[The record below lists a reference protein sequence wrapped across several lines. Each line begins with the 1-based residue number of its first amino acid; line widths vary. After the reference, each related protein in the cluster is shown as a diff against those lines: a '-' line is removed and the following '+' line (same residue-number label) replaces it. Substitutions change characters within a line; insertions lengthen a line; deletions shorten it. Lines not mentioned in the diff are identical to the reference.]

1 MIKGMRL
8 PAAIVMAAML
18 GSGLGAG
25 SAAAEGKVVAKVGEM
40 KITTQEL
47 AFAESELSREF
58 AQVPEDKRKAAILA
72 ALIDIK
78 LLANKAAVEGL
89 DEKDSFKARMAFVQ
103 SRNLHNLYFQ
113 ETVVAGVS
121 DEEVRERFDKE
132 IAATAPETEIKAR
145 HILVASEEE
154 ANAVIAELAQ
164 GKDFAELAKDKST
177 GPSGANGGDLGYFGK
192 GQMVPEFEEAAFGLD
207 NGKFTTTPVKTQFGW
222 HVILKEEEREKPK
235 PQFDQ
240 VKDQIRQ
247 VVYREKYFEL
257 VKKAREETDVEILDA
272 DLKSAVEATTE
283 TKEQ

>member
-8 PAAIVMAAML
+8 PAAIVMVALL

-40 KITTQEL
+40 EITTQEL

-58 AQVPEDKRKAAILA
+58 AQVPEDKRKAAVLA

-89 DEKDSFKARMAFVQ
+89 NEKESFKARMAFVQ

-132 IAATAPETEIKAR
+132 IAATPPENEIKAR

-164 GKDFAELAKDKST
+164 GKDFAELAKEKST
-177 GPSGANGGDLGYFGK
+177 GPSGANGGDLGFFGK

-235 PQFDQ
+235 PEFDQ

-283 TKEQ
+283 AKEQ

>member
-1 MIKGMRL
+1 MIKGMKL
-8 PAAIVMAAML
+8 PAAIVMVALL
-18 GSGLGAG
+18 GSGLSAG

-40 KITTQEL
+40 EITTQEL

-58 AQVPEDKRKAAILA
+58 AQVPEDKRKAAVLA

-89 DEKDSFKARMAFVQ
+89 NEKESFKARMAFVQ

-132 IAATAPETEIKAR
+132 IAATPPENEIKAR

-164 GKDFAELAKDKST
+164 GKDFAELAKEKST
-177 GPSGANGGDLGYFGK
+177 GPSGANGGDLGFFGK

-235 PQFDQ
+235 PEFDQ

-283 TKEQ
+283 AKEQ